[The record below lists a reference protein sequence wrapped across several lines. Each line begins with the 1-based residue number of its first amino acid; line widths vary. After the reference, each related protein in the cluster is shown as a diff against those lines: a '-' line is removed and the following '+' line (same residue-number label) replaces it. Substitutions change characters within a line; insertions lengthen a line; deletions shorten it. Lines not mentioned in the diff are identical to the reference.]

1 MAKSEEIIARYP
13 VLFHMAERDSWP
25 NIQKYGL
32 LSTSALLDL
41 FEVCRSERTAIES
54 EWRPNSIRIEHA
66 IHGIAVIRDQGPMK
80 PGTLAPLLE
89 NGLTPSDWYQ
99 LLNRKSFFWTSK
111 DRLLRLLN
119 ARLYRNRVH
128 DVLTIDTRKLVERY
142 SESIT
147 LAPFNTGVSSFGRK
161 YCRGINTFQSI
172 KDFPLGTQYS
182 EVVEVV
188 VGYGVPDIAEFTLAV
203 EQWKGPILQH
213 TIWSSVS
220 R

>member
-1 MAKSEEIIARYP
+1 MATSEEIIARYP

-41 FEVCRSERTAIES
+41 FEVCGSERASIES
-54 EWRPNSIRIEHA
+54 EWRSKSVTIEHP
-66 IHGIAVIRDQGPMK
+66 IHGVAAIRDQGPME

-89 NGLTPSDWYQ
+89 NGLAPSDWYQ
-99 LLNRKSFFWTSK
+99 LLNRKSFFWASK

-128 DVLTIDTRKLVERY
+128 DVLTIDTHKLVERH
-142 SESIT
+142 SEHIT
-147 LAPFNTGVSSFGRK
+147 LASFNTGVSSFGRK
-161 YCRGINTFQSI
+161 YRRGIDTFQSI
-172 KDFPLGTQYS
+172 EDFPMGTPSS

-188 VGYGVPDIAEFTLAV
+188 VDYGVPDIAECTLAV
-203 EQWKGPILQH
+203 EQWMGAVLQR
-213 TIWSSVS
+213 TIWSSVH